1 MKEAVLRDFF
11 AGKTTADKLARDVR
25 GAIKQVSAVDSF
37 VSVEDMDTQW
47 TITQPML
54 VSLCDAVLDG
64 KLPTESL
71 HQIGFM
77 LVASDHFD
85 WQEDDLM
92 SNVIH
97 DWSCP
102 EVNYPLTEQNVA
114 RFKRWL
120 LEEEPYPAK
129 PVGRQTGS
137 GEARIMSRLEKRWK
151 RPWLRNP
158 FR

>member
-1 MKEAVLRDFF
+1 
-11 AGKTTADKLARDVR
+11 VR

-77 LVASDHFD
+77 LVASDHF
-85 WQEDDLM
+85 EL
-92 SNVIH
+92 
-97 DWSCP
+97 
-102 EVNYPLTEQNVA
+102 A
-114 RFKRWL
+114 RRRFDVKRD
-120 LEEEPYPAK
+120 P
-129 PVGRQTGS
+129 
-137 GEARIMSRLEKRWK
+137 
-151 RPWLRNP
+151 
-158 FR
+158 